1 MWGADGHD
9 TLLLM
14 QGGGNDVFHGGDG
27 NWVDTI
33 DLREA
38 AEGGPRDGW
47 NFTLTEG
54 TVESTVDGKI
64 ELSENSAGTIE
75 FDDGSS
81 LIFDGVE
88 QYYF

>member
-1 MWGADGHD
+1 M
-9 TLLLM
+9 LM
-14 QGGGNDVFHGGDG
+14 EGGGNDVFHGGNG
-27 NWVDTI
+27 SWIDTI

-38 AEGGPRDGW
+38 AVGGPGEGW
-47 NFTLTEG
+47 NFNLTEG

-88 QYYF
+88 QFYF